1 MTFNDDKPIFKISNP
16 KKRTSTQIKHLTKID
31 EEIKAE
37 EKHRTGYKKK
47 TRPSVEK
54 KCKKTKKTLDKSPT
68 IAASESSDG
77 NEYDIK
83 AACKEM
89 LSASDEQSYNTAK
102 AQLDQIVKELKSLQV
117 SDEDSPMNEPRFTL
131 LQLDGSVMY
140 DSSKNTLDA
149 NGDVDIDPDSGE
161 PITQNTFSNY
171 ESRAIGDN
179 HNTRKAVMESHLND
193 DGEGMEVKPSTTT
206 GTSQAYVSQL
216 IEADPDAEH
225 DEGETLPLGTVLLSE
240 VEPEN
245 DPEIVLI

>member
-1 MTFNDDKPIFKISNP
+1 MTFNDKTIFKISNS
-16 KKRTSTQIKHLTKID
+16 KKRTSKQIKNLNKID

-37 EKHRTGYKKK
+37 EKSRTGYKKK

-83 AACKEM
+83 AACTEM
-89 LSASDEQSYNTAK
+89 LSASDEQSYNTIKAK
-102 AQLDQIVKELKSLQV
+102 LDQIVKELKSLTV

-149 NGDVDIDPDSGE
+149 NGDVDIDPDSGN

-179 HNTRKAVMESHLND
+179 HNTRKAVMESHMND

-206 GTSQAYVSQL
+206 GTSEAYVSQL
-216 IEADPDAEH
+216 IEADTDAEN
-225 DEGETLPLGTVLLSE
+225 DEGETLPLGTVRLSE
-240 VEPEN
+240 AEF
-245 DPEIVLI
+245 DAS